1 MEFGSHFLAF
11 LLGGIIF
18 APIINAID
26 SVLGHTIANTTRNLA
41 KSTIV
46 LILELADQVKVA
58 GSELAEAFQDL
69 VVEAQADRRTKNSTA
84 RSATSPNASPNV
96 SPNVSPTDVEIEA
109 D

>member
-1 MEFGSHFLAF
+1 MEFGSHLLAF

-18 APIINAID
+18 APIVNAID
-26 SVLGHTIANTTRNLA
+26 SVFGHAIANTTRNLA

-46 LILELADQVKVA
+46 LILELADRAKVA

-69 VVEAQADRRTKNSTA
+69 VVEAQADRRTRNPTA
-84 RSATSPNASPNV
+84 RSATSPNV
-96 SPNVSPTDVEIEA
+96 SPNTSPTDVEIEA